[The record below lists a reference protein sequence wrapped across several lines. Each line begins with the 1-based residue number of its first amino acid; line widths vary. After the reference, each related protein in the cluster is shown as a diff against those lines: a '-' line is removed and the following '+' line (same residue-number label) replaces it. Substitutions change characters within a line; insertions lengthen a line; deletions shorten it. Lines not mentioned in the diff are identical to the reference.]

1 MQAHGIYIYIYTHVY
16 AGRKKN
22 CNMGLGGICFIGH
35 QQELSRTF
43 RFPDRLGQGEGL
55 AGNKKINNQTE
66 EREKKRGRDLV
77 CVCTF
82 VLLLSCV
89 SVCVLHAQVG
99 RSQPHRTAWPH
110 VPVCV
115 YLGKYVVW
123 HVCVCEC
130 VDVLI
135 YVCTHVHGPW
145 T

>member
-66 EREKKRGRDLV
+66 EREKKEGEGSRVCLYFRTVTLV
-77 CVCTF
+77 CLCVCFTCPGGQEPAA
-82 VLLLSCV
+82 SHRMAACTR
-89 SVCVLHAQVG
+89 VCVP
-99 RSQPHRTAWPH
+99 R
-110 VPVCV
+110 
-115 YLGKYVVW
+115 
-123 HVCVCEC
+123 
-130 VDVLI
+130 
-135 YVCTHVHGPW
+135 
-145 T
+145 